1 MRWRKYV
8 NWLSGSLLLLSAMTL
23 MVMDWQE
30 EPIRPTSLGNILSML
45 GIGIS
50 VTLIGLDAILF
61 PESFLDGLKR
71 RLRWYPP
78 TGGAVLFGVFLVLAG
93 GIFLVFGI
101 LTALYALDILV
112 L

>member
-8 NWLSGSLLLLSAMTL
+8 NWLSGSLLLLSGITV

-30 EPIRPTSLGNILSML
+30 DPIRPTSLGNILAML

-50 VTLIGLDAILF
+50 VTFIGLDAMLF

-71 RLRWYPP
+71 RLHWYPP
-78 TGGAVLFGVFLVLAG
+78 TWNILLFGGFLVLAG
-93 GIFLVFGI
+93 GTFLVFGI
-101 LTALYALDILV
+101 LTALYALGILV